1 MSTNLAQKEVIQH
14 QKTRTLDDTSYLPL
28 KKRICAAY
36 YEKNS
41 SIREETGN
49 EEKGD
54 DEEII
59 EIETN
64 PRKWIKIQ
72 PGVIRH
78 TSCPNTNLAFYL
90 KYD

>member
-1 MSTNLAQKEVIQH
+1 MSTNLAQIKVIQH
-14 QKTRTLDDTSYLPL
+14 EKTETLDDMSYLPL

-36 YEKNS
+36 YEK
-41 SIREETGN
+41 REETGN
-49 EEKGD
+49 EEKGE

-72 PGVIRH
+72 PSVIRH
-78 TSCPNTNLAFYL
+78 TSCPNTKLAFYL